1 MGSLVLV
8 ELVLAASHTLEA
20 GEVSLYSQ
28 QMEVAVEIINNAA
41 LCMFYII
48 DICVCPLSSV
58 YP

>member
-28 QMEVAVEIINNAA
+28 QMEVAVHSFLECGFED
-41 LCMFYII
+41 LK
-48 DICVCPLSSV
+48 
-58 YP
+58 

>member
-41 LCMFYII
+41 LCFII